1 MNVPFYIAKR
11 HLFAKKKQNAVN
23 VITSISVFV
32 VAVVTAAMVL
42 ILSAFNGIE
51 SLVNSFYTSIE
62 PDLILEPASG
72 KTLSAFWVDSL
83 SNMFPEHQF
92 HPVFKEDAIA
102 RFNGNQTV
110 VSVYAVAPEY
120 LVQKQFQQLLRDGE
134 YHTDNF
140 KTAFIGLGIKYQLQI
155 PTAALTYQPISL
167 LVPSR
172 GKKIS
177 KQREQALTTVP
188 LNLGGVFS
196 INAEFDSKYIFTD
209 YLTFTRK
216 TNNIG
221 LVTNIAVL
229 STNDPI
235 AVKKQ
240 LLAYL
245 PESIKAVTRAE
256 KNKLIFETSKSE
268 KWFTFAIL
276 IFICCIAAFNIIAS
290 VAMLIID
297 KRSDLQTFKSIG
309 LSNKQI
315 VQIFLIEG
323 MLINA
328 LGIIIG
334 FAIGLGICYLQQQI
348 GLVPLAGGTVEY
360 YPVLIKLEDLVLVAI
375 SIFIIG
381 VSFTYIPVK
390 YFQKKI

>member
-23 VITSISVFV
+23 IITSISVFV

-51 SLVNSFYTSIE
+51 SLVASFYTAIE
-62 PDLILEPASG
+62 PNLTLEPKSG
-72 KTLSAFWVDSL
+72 KTLDITWIDSL
-83 SNMFPEHQF
+83 NIHFQEHQF
-92 HPVFKEDAIA
+92 YPAFQEDAIV
-102 RFNGNQTV
+102 RFNGNQSV
-110 VSVYAVAPEY
+110 VSVYAVDATY
-120 LVQKQFQQLLRDGE
+120 LANKQFQNLLRDGIYDE
-134 YHTDNF
+134 NNF
-140 KTAFIGLGIKYQLQI
+140 TAAYIGLGIKYQLQI
-155 PTAALTYQPISL
+155 PATEMAYQPISL

-188 LNLGGVFS
+188 LNVGGVFS
-196 INAEFDSKYIFTD
+196 INAEFDSKYIFTE
-209 YLTFTRK
+209 YQRFTRN
-216 TNNIG
+216 TNNHH
-221 LVTNIAVL
+221 LVTSIDVLTNQDPAV
-229 STNDPI
+229 
-235 AVKKQ
+235 VKQQ
-240 LLAYL
+240 LEAYL
-245 PESIKAVTRAE
+245 PANIVAITQAE

-268 KWFTFAIL
+268 KWFTFIIL

-315 VQIFLIEG
+315 VRIFLLEG

-328 LGIIIG
+328 LGIILG
-334 FAIGLGICYLQQQI
+334 LAFGLGVCYLQQRI
-348 GLVPLAGGTVEY
+348 GLVPLAGGTVEF
-360 YPVLIKLEDLVLVAI
+360 YPVLVKIQDLIMVAI

-381 VSFTYIPVK
+381 ISFTYIPVK